1 MPEQFPA
8 PSPIDVVHQS
18 DTPIL
23 PLLETAGVELTPVD
37 TAEHSDSEREGVFE
51 DRLSGL
57 MEEINKLHDTTSR
70 EIIIDPTT
78 GRTIKL
84 SDLAKMGK
92 GWKLHL
98 NFDADNPRTVAEI
111 SRVLEKLKERTAI
124 TTFKIGSGGGKKAG
138 ADGKESTVYIGDKN
152 KALTV
157 ATFLEGELASLLDAP
172 EGDTLTDDILLAPN
186 IMGRFEV
193 GQVDPEFHQYG
204 GPGFPVLLK
213 EFSLIITEKDPIKRR
228 ELVRQKQIASLAYLE
243 QKYGDYFTGTQ
254 EETLPVEGEVVIPRY
269 DSANQVS
276 VADLDDL
283 YPDWREDHEGS
294 DPELVLLWAIRR
306 QESTRIA
313 DALQVSAESA
323 TGEGLE
329 RAVDQIPFDV
339 GTHFDAHGIAGKFG
353 MPSDELDALL
363 KNGIDENR
371 TFYSKSLDYSPEASG
386 ALGADRP
393 FTEGD
398 LIVVSG
404 MDEMLVDGGIKYV
417 LVGETYLKCFDLLRN
432 RYPEVTFIPW
442 HEAPDFFVDMVN
454 GAENTKFV
462 KNKIEYPN
470 TFAIIPDAPS
480 LNYPVSK
487 DESPVIINKDMPT
500 DRDDV
505 W

>member
-23 PLLETAGVELTPVD
+23 SILECAGFETVPVSVPEEAGPSKESSFEGRLEDLLREIEELP
-37 TAEHSDSEREGVFE
+37 
-51 DRLSGL
+51 
-57 MEEINKLHDTTSR
+57 DTTSG
-70 EIIIDPTT
+70 EIQMNPNNPDHKV
-78 GRTIKL
+78 KL
-84 SDLAKMGK
+84 EDAM

-98 NFDADNPRTVAEI
+98 NFDSQNPDTVARI
-111 SRVLEKLKERTAI
+111 SEVLSRIKQSGAVRN
-124 TTFKIGSGGGKKAG
+124 FKIGDGGGKEW
-138 ADGKESTVYIGDKN
+138 DNPGKESTIYVGSRNKTDAVAKFVSRELGD
-152 KALTV
+152 V
-157 ATFLEGELASLLDAP
+157 LLPP
-172 EGDTLTDDILLAPN
+172 EGHALIDDIPLAN
-186 IMGRFEV
+186 NVMGRFAP
-193 GQVDPEFHQYG
+193 QYDPEFHQYG
-204 GPGFPVLLK
+204 SEGIPYLK
-213 EFSLIITEKDPIKRR
+213 EEFARAIWMPQDQQKEYLSVLAKKSLDRIVE
-228 ELVRQKQIASLAYLE
+228 
-243 QKYGDYFTGTQ
+243 KYGDYFTGTQ

-462 KNKIEYPN
+462 KNIIEYPN
-470 TFAIIPDAPS
+470 TFAIIPDASS